1 MAVPTS
7 GSLSMLAM
15 AQEALYATYGTGSVT
30 GPISMYD
37 MINGG
42 NAGGSGNSYPSI
54 NTACTPN
61 PEESLLNSTTITL
74 YNSNYQNGAAAYIS
88 GSTLTTGMTIYTN
101 PCGGT
106 TIGSGNYWVEGA
118 NTCLNDSGCTY
129 IAVNSSGVVTA
140 INCGCP

>member
-1 MAVPTS
+1 MAVPSS
-7 GSLSMLAM
+7 GSLSMLDM
-15 AQEALYATYGTGSVT
+15 AHEALYATYGTGSVT

-37 MINGG
+37 MMNGG
-42 NAGGSGNSYPSI
+42 NTNGSGNSYPSI

-61 PEESLLNSTTITL
+61 PEQSLANSTTITL
-74 YNSNYQNGAAAYIS
+74 YNSNYQNGTAGYMS

-101 PCGGT
+101 PCGGI

-118 NTCLNDSGCTY
+118 NTCLDDSGCTY